1 MEDARAQIL
10 VLVTCK
16 WELCSARKKKQAV
29 HVCHNLSEKQK
40 NEGKRKRGKGEKNVL
55 RMRKR
60 RRTNEE

>member
-1 MEDARAQIL
+1 MGTLLCAQ
-10 VLVTCK
+10 
-16 WELCSARKKKQAV
+16 KKQAV